1 MSIKKMTFQECVIFL
16 AYLIYITTMNDRI
29 NKKNDYIKI
38 ENDYLSNQYIPHRT
52 ESKRNSKK
60 NNKQTLE
67 DLLKQMTDYPAIS
80 KQVEKGKIKPHRPEP
95 IRNRKRNVK
104 QTLEDLLKQISEDS
118 EHEEVDSGS
127 AVGSE
132 VWWK

>member
-1 MSIKKMTFQECVIFL
+1 MSIKKITFQECAIFI
-16 AYLIYITTMNDRI
+16 AYLNYITTTNDRI
-29 NKKNDYIKI
+29 CKKNDNINI
-38 ENDYLSNQYIPHRT
+38 ENDYLSNEYIPHRS

-60 NNKQTLE
+60 NNTQTLD
-67 DLLKQMTDYPAIS
+67 DLLSQMTDNPAIS
-80 KQVEKGKIKPHRPEP
+80 EQVEKGKIKPHRPEP